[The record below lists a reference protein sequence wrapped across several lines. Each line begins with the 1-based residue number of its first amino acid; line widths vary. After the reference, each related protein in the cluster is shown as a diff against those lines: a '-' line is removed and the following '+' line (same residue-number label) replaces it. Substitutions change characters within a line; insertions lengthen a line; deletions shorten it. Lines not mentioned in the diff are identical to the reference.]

1 MKKYILLLIILG
13 ITFSNTFAQDAGKE
27 KSQPVSLPFDSGY
40 LIDQP
45 TTFIPDAK
53 TLEFSIQHKFG
64 SVQNG
69 KSDLWGIYSPGANV
83 RLGLDYVPIKNV
95 QVGAGITKKNMYTD
109 LNAKWTIFQQTEDNS
124 MPVAIGLFGS
134 LAIDGRN
141 TSAFETDKAYHPG
154 EGLSEYSMV
163 FGDRLAYFSQLIIG
177 RKFCDWFSLQAAASF
192 THYNMVGKTYDHDI
206 VGAHVN
212 GRIKFSPQSSIIFNY
227 DVPLKIK
234 DISEQTSWDTHAE
247 PIFAV
252 GVDIS
257 TFTHSFQIYVGNANG
272 ILPQENMMF
281 NQNKFNK
288 EGIAIGFT
296 ITRLWMF

>member
-257 TFTHSFQIYVGNANG
+257 TFTHSFQIYVGSANG
-272 ILPQENMMF
+272 ILPQENMMY